1 MKVCTKSI
9 NLLKYI
15 KKETSLSKKAVHSSL
30 LSSFYVIG
38 REKVMAMM
46 DEAEALGSQS
56 IKNTNQFK

>member
-46 DEAEALGSQS
+46 DEAEALGSG
-56 IKNTNQFK
+56 TLL